1 MPKLTISLHAD
12 TPAFETT
19 DAPTVE
25 AVREA
30 VAQIVTP
37 PGYHA
42 LQLVGAHAM
51 ADILRS
57 AGRKHWAAVLGHEEE
72 AHLVTVAFS

>member
-1 MPKLTISLHAD
+1 MKLTISIHPD

-19 DAPTVE
+19 DTPTVE

-42 LQLVGAHAM
+42 SQLVGAHEM
-51 ADILRS
+51 AAILRA

-72 AHLVTVAFS
+72 AHLVTVELS